1 VEYHWRSMA
10 EGCVLSEVVFLPEMS
25 QIQAEEILEMF
36 AEGEGLESVNTS
48 LALHLV
54 ELARDLGR
62 DALVSRLLDH
72 AAKVS
77 VNPEDQGWCQFE
89 LLKHQGASK
98 DELIGLGIAS
108 ETEGL
113 PGLAAGIFHH
123 VSLLSLGSDDA
134 GTFANR
140 SMRLRVEAED
150 LEGMIYGHAL
160 LAYIAK
166 EESDFEESQLHLR
179 KRLELI
185 PESEKFERMEAIADL
200 AHSHSTLGDLEQAQ
214 ALLID
219 SLGIAIELDELSGIL
234 VARWGLADLAE
245 ISNQPDEAMVQ
256 LSDAMT
262 AFMDAGEA
270 VPELVIERI
279 SKLTAE

>member
-1 VEYHWRSMA
+1 MAVE
-10 EGCVLSEVVFLPEMS
+10 CVLSEVVFLPEMS
-25 QIQAEEILEMF
+25 QIQAEEVLEMF

-108 ETEGL
+108 ENEGL
-113 PGLAAGIFHH
+113 TGLAAGIFHH
-123 VSLLSLGSDDA
+123 VSLLSLGNDDA
-134 GTFANR
+134 AIFANR
-140 SMRLRVEAED
+140 SMRLRDEAED

-160 LAYIAK
+160 LAHIAK
-166 EESDFEESQLHLR
+166 EDGDFEESQLHLR

>member
-1 VEYHWRSMA
+1 
-10 EGCVLSEVVFLPEMS
+10 MS
-25 QIQAEEILEMF
+25 QIQAEEVLEMF

-98 DELIGLGIAS
+98 DELIGLGITS
-108 ETEGL
+108 ENEGL

-123 VSLLSLGSDDA
+123 VSLLSLGSEDA
-134 GTFANR
+134 AIFANR
-140 SMRLRVEAED
+140 SMRLRDEAED
-150 LEGMIYGHAL
+150 VEGMIYGYAL
-160 LAYIAK
+160 LAHIAK
-166 EESDFEESQLHLR
+166 EDGDFEESQLHLR

>member
-1 VEYHWRSMA
+1 
-10 EGCVLSEVVFLPEMS
+10 MS
-25 QIQAEEILEMF
+25 QIQAEEVLEMF
-36 AEGEGLESVNTS
+36 AEGKGLESVNTS

-98 DELIGLGIAS
+98 DELIGLGITS
-108 ETEGL
+108 ENESL

-123 VSLLSLGSDDA
+123 VSLLSLGSEDA
-134 GTFANR
+134 AIFANR
-140 SMRLRVEAED
+140 SMRLRDEAED
-150 LEGMIYGHAL
+150 IEGMIYGHAL
-160 LAYIAK
+160 LAHIAK
-166 EESDFEESQLHLR
+166 ENEDFEKSQLHLR

-185 PESEKFERMEAIADL
+185 PETEKFERMEAIADL

-219 SLGIAIELDELSGIL
+219 SLNIAIELDELSGIL

>member
-1 VEYHWRSMA
+1 M
-10 EGCVLSEVVFLPEMS
+10 PEMS
-25 QIQAEEILEMF
+25 PTQAEEVLEMF

-62 DALVSRLLDH
+62 DALVARLLDH

-77 VNPEDQGWCQFE
+77 LNPEDQGWCQFE
-89 LLKHQGASK
+89 LLKHNGASK
-98 DELIGLGIAS
+98 DELIGLGMVS
-108 ETEGL
+108 ENEGL

-123 VSLLSLGSDDA
+123 VSLISLGSEDA
-134 GTFANR
+134 GIFANR
-140 SMRLRVEAED
+140 SMRLREQAED

-160 LAYIAK
+160 IAHIAK
-166 EESDFEESQLHLR
+166 EDGEFEKSQLHLR

-185 PESEKFERMEAIADL
+185 PESERFEKMEALADL
-200 AHSHSTLGDLEQAQ
+200 AHSHSTLGELEQSQ
-214 ALLID
+214 ELLIQ
-219 SLGIAIELDELSGIL
+219 SLTIATEINDLSGIL

-256 LSDAMT
+256 LSDIMT
-262 AFMDAGEA
+262 VFMEAGEV
-270 VPELVIERI
+270 VPEPVRERV